1 MDLVVAFET
10 SVEET
15 ERITKSSFAPNYN
28 MKFLLEMY
36 IKYTD
41 EKRNQYEIHRL
52 KGLGRALEEF

>member
-41 EKRNQYEIHRL
+41 EKRN
-52 KGLGRALEEF
+52 